1 MPRAKD
7 LLNKSQQEQIVNAIR
22 QAEEGTLG
30 EIRLHLEDSTRQ
42 EPLPRAQEVFRM
54 LKMEKT
60 KGRTGV
66 LIYSAVKDRKLA
78 IIGDEGIHAVT
89 GNDFWESERDLLID
103 YFSKENYAEGLVR
116 VIGLIGEQLKQ
127 FFPAKRENANE
138 LPDDISVK

>member
-78 IIGDEGIHAVT
+78 IIGDKGIHAVV
-89 GNDFWESERDLLID
+89 GNDFWESERDLLVD